1 VYRAQNEALEADIE
15 TEFLLLDLFDSIRF
29 RDRSGQMVM
38 FESSL
43 FRDENLRMAKRLE
56 EGSVLL

>member
-1 VYRAQNEALEADIE
+1 MYRAQNEALEADIE